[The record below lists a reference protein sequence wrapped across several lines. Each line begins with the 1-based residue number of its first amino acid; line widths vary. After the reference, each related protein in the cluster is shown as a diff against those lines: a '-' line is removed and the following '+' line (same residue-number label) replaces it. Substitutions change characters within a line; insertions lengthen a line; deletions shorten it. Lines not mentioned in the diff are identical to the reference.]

1 MNRVK
6 RIAILGGGPA
16 GLSAGYFARKRGLP
30 FEIYEARDTV
40 GGNAVTFEHR
50 GFRIDSGAHCFR
62 ARDAETTAEVR
73 DLLGDD
79 LVEIALP
86 SQIRHRGKL
95 IDIPLSPLGVLTKLG
110 PAATAS
116 AVRALVRAKLRRDNG
131 ERSFRAAAVRG
142 CGEVIAAQ
150 FLLNY
155 SEKLWGLPPEQLS
168 PAISGERST
177 GPTLGAFFQGSVAR
191 TKAKSEQPDGS
202 FYYPTRGYG
211 MIVEKL
217 AACCGE
223 YRIHTNAP
231 VTRLVHDN
239 RQIVAV
245 EGGSR
250 VSMLEPSTVIST
262 LPLGALVRALDP
274 RPNSRIIEAARRLR
288 FRNLLLVV
296 FFLYDERVTAKG
308 PVYFPERAFPMTR
321 VYEPKSCSAL
331 MSPPS
336 MTSLVAEVPCDP
348 AGEPWSLSDDAIV
361 RLVRPHLE
369 RIGWV
374 GLDRLIGQRVY
385 RLSHAYPVP
394 RLGFEEDVSAVL
406 EYLGRFENLRVG
418 GRNGRHAH
426 AHLHDQLRFGRQMID
441 AEMIARASR
450 WRRPLGLTMRPL
462 PGPVGVHPA
471 NPP

>member
-16 GLSAGYFARKRGLP
+16 GLAAGYFARRRSLP
-30 FEIYEARDTV
+30 FEIYEARDRV

-50 GFRIDSGAHCFR
+50 GFRIDSGAHCLR
-62 ARDAETTAEVR
+62 ERDAETTAEIR

-86 SQIRHRGKL
+86 SQVHHRGKF
-95 IDIPLSPLGVLTKLG
+95 IDIPISPLGVLTKLG
-110 PAATAS
+110 VAAAAS
-116 AVRALVRAKLRRDNG
+116 AARAFVRERLRRQNG
-131 ERSFRAAAVRG
+131 ECSFRAAVARG
-142 CGEVIAAQ
+142 CGQVIADR
-150 FLLNY
+150 FLLGY

-168 PAISGERST
+168 PVISGERST
-177 GPTLGAFFQGSVAR
+177 RPTLEAFFRGPAAD
-191 TKAKSEQPDGS
+191 AKIVNRDGS
-202 FYYPTRGYG
+202 FYYPTRGCG

-223 YRIHTNAP
+223 HRIHTNSP

-239 RQIVAV
+239 RHIVAV
-245 EGGSR
+245 EGGGGAA
-250 VSMLEPSTVIST
+250 MLEPSTVIST
-262 LPLGALVRALDP
+262 LPLGSLVRALDP
-274 RPNSRIIEAARRLR
+274 RPDSRIIEAARRLR

-296 FFLYDERVTAKG
+296 FFLYDDRVTAKG
-308 PVYFPERAFPMTR
+308 PVYFPDRAFPMTR
-321 VYEPKSCSAL
+321 VYEPKSCSAS
-331 MSPPS
+331 MSPPG

-348 AGEPWSLSDDAIV
+348 AGEPWSLADDAIV
-361 RLVRPHLE
+361 RMVRPGLE

-374 GLDRLIGQRVY
+374 GPDRLMGHRVY
-385 RLSHAYPVP
+385 RVSHAYPVP
-394 RLGFEEDVSAVL
+394 RLGVEDDVGVVL
-406 EYLGRFENLRVG
+406 DYLGRFENLRVG

-426 AHLHDQLRFGRQMID
+426 TQLHDQLRFGRETIE
-441 AEMIARASR
+441 AEAIARASR

-462 PGPVGVHPA
+462 PGPVGFHPA

>member
-16 GLSAGYFARKRGLP
+16 GLATGYFARRRNLP
-30 FEIYEARDTV
+30 FEIYEARERV

-50 GFRIDSGAHCFR
+50 GFRIDSGAHGLR
-62 ARDAETTAEVR
+62 DRDAEMTAEIR

-79 LVEIALP
+79 LVEVALP
-86 SQIRHRGKL
+86 GQVHHRGKF
-95 IDIPLSPLGVLTKLG
+95 IDIPISPLGVLTKLG
-110 PAATAS
+110 VAATAS
-116 AVRALVRAKLRRDNG
+116 AARALVRAGLRRQDG
-131 ERSFRAAAVRG
+131 ERSFRAAATRG
-142 CGEVIAAQ
+142 CGQEIADR

-168 PAISGERST
+168 PVMSGELST
-177 GPTLGAFFQGSVAR
+177 GPTLEAFFRGPAARAR
-191 TKAKSEQPDGS
+191 TKTDSRDTS
-202 FYYPTRGYG
+202 FYYPSRGYG

-223 YRIHTNAP
+223 RRIHTDAP

-245 EGGSR
+245 EGGGGAG
-250 VSMLEPSTVIST
+250 MLEPATVIST
-262 LPLGALVRALDP
+262 LPLGTLVRALDP
-274 RPNSRIIEAARRLR
+274 RPSSRIIETARRLR
-288 FRNLLLVV
+288 FRNVLLVV

-308 PVYFPERAFPMTR
+308 PVYFPDRAFPMTR
-321 VYEPKSCSAL
+321 VYEPKSCGASMA
-331 MSPPS
+331 PPG

-348 AGEPWSLSDDAIV
+348 AGEPWSLADDAV
-361 RLVRPHLE
+361 VAMVQPHLE

-374 GLDRLIGQRVY
+374 GPDSLFGHKVY

-394 RLGFEEDVSAVL
+394 RLGVDDDVRVVH
-406 EYLGRFENLRVG
+406 EYLGRFENLCVG

-426 AHLHDQLRFGRQMID
+426 TELLEQLRFGREMID
-441 AEMIARASR
+441 AEATARASR

-462 PGPVGVHPA
+462 PGPVGFHPA